1 MPGLRD
7 VETGVPIAQDG
18 TDYGGRRGPAH
29 VAAPSEIPA
38 TLTQT
43 HIADLTTTRQRV
55 SLPSGAKWVQIT
67 YKLLPGA
74 TATANQYAKVC
85 FNAASTADAD
95 GKLATTGA
103 HVPVF
108 QGDDLTF
115 AFADDNLCTVV
126 DVVTAAA
133 VGSEKTILLVL
144 AGVA

>member
-1 MPGLRD
+1 MTTTYHNGMRFD
-7 VETGVPIAQDG
+7 DENQA
-18 TDYGGRRGPAH
+18 
-29 VAAPSEIPA
+29 VASPSERPA
-38 TLTQT
+38 TLVQT

-55 SLPSGAKWVQIT
+55 SLPSGARWVQIT

-126 DVVTAAA
+126 DVVTAEA
-133 VGSEKTILLVL
+133 VGSEKTILRVL

>member
-1 MPGLRD
+1 MAEFIDASGNRLPY
-7 VETGVPIAQDG
+7 VPSAG
-18 TDYGGRRGPAH
+18 
-29 VAAPSEIPA
+29 PSELAA
-38 TLTQT
+38 TLTPT

-55 SLPSGAKWVQIT
+55 PFPSGAKWVQIT

-95 GKLATTGA
+95 GKLATTGG

-115 AFADDNLCTVV
+115 AFANDNLCTVV
-126 DVVTAAA
+126 DVIAAEA
-133 VGSEKTILLVL
+133 VGSEKTILRVL
-144 AGVA
+144 SGVA